1 MEEMIKSLISSA
13 AKCDLL
19 AQAAQNL
26 ESRLHFE
33 EQASELRLQ
42 AQCYRDCLR
51 ALREFGAHLFSVD
64 AFNEVCD

>member
-1 MEEMIKSLISSA
+1 MQEMIESLLSSA

-33 EQASELRLQ
+33 ERANELRLQ
-42 AQCYRDCLR
+42 AQCYRDCLK
-51 ALREFGAHLFSVD
+51 ALREFAGHMFPV
-64 AFNEVCD
+64 EVFDDPC